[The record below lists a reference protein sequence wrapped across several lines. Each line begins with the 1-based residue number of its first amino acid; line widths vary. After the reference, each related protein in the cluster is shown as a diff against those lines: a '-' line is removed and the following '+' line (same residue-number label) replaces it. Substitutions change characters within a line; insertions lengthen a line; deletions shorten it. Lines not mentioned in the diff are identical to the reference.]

1 MKKVEEYILTRE
13 EFNRILFGIRIVMND
28 VEIIAN
34 SLEDD
39 YISMESKAEV
49 LHNAVK
55 KLKPIH
61 DMMNNIE

>member
-39 YISMESKAEV
+39 YISMESKKDV
-49 LHNAVK
+49 LLNSVE
-55 KLKPIH
+55 KLRPIH
-61 DMMNNIE
+61 DMLNSV